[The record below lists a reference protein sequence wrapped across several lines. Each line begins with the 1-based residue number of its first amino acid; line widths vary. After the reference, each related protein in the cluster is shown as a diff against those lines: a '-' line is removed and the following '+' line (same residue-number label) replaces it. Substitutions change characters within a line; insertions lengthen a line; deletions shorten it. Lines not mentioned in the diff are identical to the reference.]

1 MLSSSPIILN
11 NLQLQ
16 YTHVLIDEF
25 QDTSTVQF
33 SLLSILASHGRI
45 TAVGRSNYFLD
56 YIILYSVYMVYFHY
70 SIMYSEQ
77 FH

>member
-1 MLSSSPIILN
+1 MLSSSPNILN

-45 TAVGRSNYFLD
+45 TAVGRSNFFFG
-56 YIILYSVYMVYFHY
+56 YIVYGILPLQYYVF
-70 SIMYSEQ
+70 
-77 FH
+77 

>member
-1 MLSSSPIILN
+1 MLSSSPNILN

-33 SLLSILASHGRI
+33 SLLSVLASHGRI
-45 TAVGRSNYFLD
+45 TAVGKVKFIFLD
-56 YIILYSVYMVYFHY
+56 YIILYSIVIVPL
-70 SIMYSEQ
+70 Q
-77 FH
+77 